1 MGKIA
6 RWRGPQPKA
15 AARIAFPRESLRA
28 VRRPREAGSRLR
40 QAVDHPHCL
49 SGSQRGVRAKPCQGA
64 QSCGRARI
72 RTNERISGVCSG
84 FVRKPGLR
92 LFLGLLLSFRSA
104 ADSWDYRTS
113 TLGAAGLSQQWYIRS
128 ICRDDHATKGW
139 ARTCPNG
146 RVPKWEN
153 AKGDRANAATYL
165 LPCFGGFRRGT
176 AGFYEPQPLPKPR
189 QGLIS
194 LHGYTTATPGTVR
207 CLGRHGQAA
216 ELQEQLPQS
225 RPIVQIHLDKF
236 KGHGLRPSS
245 PHNRLGLDGTHAVR
259 KPQGQERARRQVA
272 ISRTYAAS

>member
-40 QAVDHPHCL
+40 QALDRPHCL
-49 SGSQRGVRAKPCQGA
+49 SGSQRGARAKPCQGA

-84 FVRKPGLR
+84 FVRKPGPR

-104 ADSWDYRTS
+104 SDSWDYRTS
-113 TLGAAGLSQQWYIRS
+113 TLGAASLSQQWYIRP

-139 ARTCPNG
+139 ALTCPNG

-153 AKGDRANAATYL
+153 AKGDRAKAAPYL
-165 LPCFGGFRRGT
+165 LPLLWRLPRRACGFLGAPAATEAPPGANFFAWLYDRD
-176 AGFYEPQPLPKPR
+176 AGY
-189 QGLIS
+189 GS
-194 LHGYTTATPGTVR
+194 TPGPPWA
-207 CLGRHGQAA
+207 GRRAPGAASATWTYRPNPSRQIQRPWLAA
-216 ELQEQLPQS
+216 ELPAQS
-225 RPIVQIHLDKF
+225 
-236 KGHGLRPSS
+236 
-245 PHNRLGLDGTHAVR
+245 LG
-259 KPQGQERARRQVA
+259 P
-272 ISRTYAAS
+272 